1 MLIDLWLLRS
11 RPDQVHHVTL
21 NGDASKGYYR
31 LDLKKDFNNCEDS
44 SACILPQVLI
54 L

>member
-1 MLIDLWLLRS
+1 
-11 RPDQVHHVTL
+11 
-21 NGDASKGYYR
+21 